1 MATHY
6 INAIP
11 LSSMARIFPNAAPE
25 GTPIAD
31 LSCLANEPLSFQVA
45 YKLISNQV
53 FTVGTY
59 VQIESDLPISL
70 YAVGYLP
77 VLQTLDPA
85 NDDKY
90 QPGLFG
96 DILFP
101 KQVNARIKA
110 VRYPWETVYMEDDK
124 TRLIARTDTWQGIW
138 LTVNEGG
145 KRQRAGRY
153 PIKLTFRSMQDRA
166 PLAELTLTVEVVGAV
181 LPKQTL
187 KYTNWFHCDC
197 LCDMYGVE
205 PFSERFW
212 EIFANYVRKASLNG
226 MNTLLTPCFTPP
238 LDTPVGDERMTVQ
251 LVDVTVTDGEYS
263 FDFSKLLRFMDI
275 AMQNGIAYFEHSHFF
290 TQWGAER
297 APKVMATVDGKYKRI
312 FGWDTVAWG
321 KKYTAFLHAYIGALL
336 AFLKARG
343 LDRNF
348 IYHVS
353 DEPGPKNRANYRR
366 AKAALGDL
374 LCGYTVCDALSHYEF
389 YEDGTVTTPIVV
401 TYHLDDF
408 YGKAKNLW
416 GYYTGGNASGGR
428 PNRKLNTSGE
438 RNRMLGVQMY
448 MYDLKGFLH
457 WGYNYWYGLLSQSIM
472 DPRTDP
478 GVFSGGSPGSAFLVY
493 PAANGDCLQSI
504 RQKVFYEAVNDMR
517 ALQALEK
524 RIGKR
529 ATRRFVLDFFGEVSF
544 EKLLGTPERLLAFRA
559 ALNAEI
565 AKYL

>member
-11 LSSMARIFPNAAPE
+11 LSSMARIFPDAAPE
-25 GTPIAD
+25 GAPIAE

-77 VLQTLDPA
+77 VLQTRDPA

-101 KQVNARIKA
+101 KKVNARIKA

-166 PLAELTLTVEVVGAV
+166 PLAELTLTVEVVGAA

-205 PFSERFW
+205 PFCERFW

-263 FDFSKLLRFMDI
+263 FDFSKLSRFMDI

-290 TQWGAER
+290 TQWGAEK

-343 LDRNF
+343 LDKRF

-478 GVFSGGSPGSAFLVY
+478 GVSSGGSPGSAFLVY

-544 EKLLGTPERLLAFRA
+544 EKHLGTPERLLAFRA

>member
-96 DILFP
+96 DILFE

-166 PLAELTLTVEVVGAV
+166 PLAELTLTVEVVGAA

-205 PFSERFW
+205 PFCERFW

-263 FDFSKLLRFMDI
+263 FDFSKLSRFMDI

-290 TQWGAER
+290 TQWGAEK

-336 AFLKARG
+336 AFLKARE
-343 LDRNF
+343 LDKRF

-353 DEPGPKNRANYRR
+353 DEPDPKNRANYRR

-544 EKLLGTPERLLAFRA
+544 EKHLGTPERLLAFRA

>member
-11 LSSMARIFPNAAPE
+11 LSSMARIFPDAAPE
-25 GTPIAD
+25 GTPIAE

-77 VLQTLDPA
+77 VLQTRDPA

-101 KQVNARIKA
+101 KKANARIKA
-110 VRYPWETVYMEDDK
+110 VRYPWETVYLEDDK

-138 LTVNEGG
+138 LTVNEDG
-145 KRQRAGRY
+145 KRQKAGRY
-153 PIKLTFRSMQDRA
+153 PIKLTFCSMKDRS
-166 PLAELTLTVEVVGAV
+166 PLAELTLTVEVLGAV

-212 EIFANYVRKASLNG
+212 EIFANYVKKASLNG

-263 FDFSKLLRFMDI
+263 FDFSKLSRFIDI
-275 AMQNGIAYFEHSHFF
+275 AMQNGMEYFEHSHFF
-290 TQWGAER
+290 TQWGAEN
-297 APKVMATVDGKYKRI
+297 APKIMATVDGKYKRI

-321 KKYTAFLHAYIGALL
+321 KKYTAFLHAYITALL

-353 DEPGPKNRANYRR
+353 DEPDPKNRANYRR

-389 YEDGTVTTPIVV
+389 YEDGTVETPIVV

-428 PNRKLNTSGE
+428 PNRKLNTTGE

-457 WGYNYWYGLLSQSIM
+457 WGYNYWYGILSQSIM

-478 GVFSGGSPGSAFLVY
+478 GVFSGGSPGSAFIVY
-493 PAANGDCLQSI
+493 PAADGDCLQSI

-529 ATRRFVLDFFGEVSF
+529 ASRRFVLDFFGEVSF
-544 EKLLGTPERLLAFRA
+544 EKHLGTPDRLLAFRA